1 MKNTIQESGLLR
13 LKQIVG
19 NPKAKPPVPAI
30 IPISA
35 SSWWAGVKSGK
46 YPKAHK
52 LGEKTTV
59 WKASEVLAL
68 CEGGLK

>member
-1 MKNTIQESGLLR
+1 MQTTNHNALYRLR
-13 LKQIVG
+13 QIICD
-19 NPKAKPPVPAI
+19 PKANPPLAPI

-59 WKASEVLAL
+59 WKASEVYAL